1 MSSPSLGPT
10 DTVSIGRGDG
20 HCDPPTPS
28 LRLGEGRDSCVL
40 TSPAKEGKV
49 LISRSIRNVTHL
61 SCSLNIF
68 LDLDF
73 FPGLVEKG
81 ATPSPKPCPS
91 GSPTRWPSA
100 STSPAWTEASHR
112 SAGQIKCSGP
122 WGTLVY
128 MDMFNP
134 HTKMWLLRM
143 SLQAVPTPAVSDHP
157 TKHPVSHQLFS

>member
-1 MSSPSLGPT
+1 MSP
-10 DTVSIGRGDG
+10 
-20 HCDPPTPS
+20 
-28 LRLGEGRDSCVL
+28 
-40 TSPAKEGKV
+40 SPAKEGKV
-49 LISRSIRNVTHL
+49 LISGSSRKVAHL

-122 WGTLVY
+122 WWTCSSHTLRGGSCGCH
-128 MDMFNP
+128 FRLSPCQLSLTTPPNI
-134 HTKMWLLRM
+134 HFLR
-143 SLQAVPTPAVSDHP
+143 
-157 TKHPVSHQLFS
+157 QLFS

>member
-1 MSSPSLGPT
+1 MSSP
-10 DTVSIGRGDG
+10 
-20 HCDPPTPS
+20 
-28 LRLGEGRDSCVL
+28 
-40 TSPAKEGKV
+40 SPAKEGKV
-49 LISRSIRNVTHL
+49 LISRSIRNITHL

-73 FPGLVEKG
+73 FPGLIEKG

-122 WGTLVY
+122 WGTQVY
-128 MDMFNP
+128 MHQRWTCSS
-134 HTKMWLLRM
+134 HTPRCGSCGCHFRLCPRPL
-143 SLQAVPTPAVSDHP
+143 SPTTPPNIHCL
-157 TKHPVSHQLFS
+157 HQLFS